1 MVSSDLQESREGGER
16 LDGGELRNGVG
27 GEGLGWGLLG
37 LYWKRVLL
45 RDVLHYASSLFAS
58 VRRNSL

>member
-1 MVSSDLQESREGGER
+1 M
-16 LDGGELRNGVG
+16 ELKGWV
-27 GEGLGWGLLG
+27 EGLVR
-37 LYWKRVLL
+37 WKRVLL